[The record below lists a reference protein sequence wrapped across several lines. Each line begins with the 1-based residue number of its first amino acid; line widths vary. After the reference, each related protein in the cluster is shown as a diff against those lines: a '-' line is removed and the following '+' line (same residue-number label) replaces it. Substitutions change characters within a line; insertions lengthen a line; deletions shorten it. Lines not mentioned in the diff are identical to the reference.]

1 VARCNRDRRRT
12 RGQATTEQAA
22 QGSKV
27 HIAVDTQGHPMA
39 VTVTPAMR
47 VTVRRSPRSAEEVQ
61 QVTGNTIDL
70 VYVNQATRS

>member
-1 VARCNRDRRRT
+1 
-12 RGQATTEQAA
+12 
-22 QGSKV
+22 
-27 HIAVDTQGHPMA
+27 MA